1 MAQYTLANQ
10 AGALFRAALNTVL
23 GKLQRNYYGTTDPSS
38 ASESTP
44 GMFWMDT
51 NGANPILKVRNASDT
66 AWGSGFRVEASAV
79 VWVGSVESAAATLT
93 GGTMNGVVIGGSTP
107 AAATFTTVS
116 ATGDVSLA
124 ATSGPIFR
132 MTDTDATSTFA
143 QTRLRR
149 DNVSWAIQ
157 TASSAGVFVANDYI
171 ITHSATGATQH
182 AWNIVGTERLRVTAS
197 GITVTGAVSISGGAS
212 ITGTLQ
218 VNNDI
223 LPITA
228 GVHDIG
234 DAVLGRFATI
244 FLTNSPNVSSDA
256 RLKSEI
262 ADLTDAERRAAARMK
277 TRTFTMIA
285 TGQRKVGYVA
295 QEIIAAMEAEGL
307 DAFAYGLVTDGET
320 YGVDMDAIN
329 AFRLG

>member
-1 MAQYTLANQ
+1 MAQYSLANQ

-44 GMFWMDT
+44 GMFWFDT

-66 AWGSGFRVEASAV
+66 TWNSGFRVEASSV
-79 VWVGSVESAAATLT
+79 IWVGAVESSNATLT
-93 GGTMNGVVIGGSTP
+93 GGTVNGMVIGGSTP
-107 AAATFTTVS
+107 AAGTFT
-116 ATGDVSLA
+116 ATQ
-124 ATSGPIFR
+124 ATSLDVKDTSPVLTLWDSDFTTTHNRTGFR
-132 MTDTDATSTFA
+132 RVGADFAITTRNDANS
-143 QTRLRR
+143 
-149 DNVSWAIQ
+149 NVS
-157 TASSAGVFVANDYI
+157 VDYQ
-171 ITHSATGATQH
+171 ITHGASGATEH
-182 AWNIVGTERLRVTAS
+182 SLRVTGTERLRVQAS
-197 GITVTGAVSISGGAS
+197 GIVVSGTVNANTGLTVGGPTLPDTSG
-212 ITGTLQ
+212 
-218 VNNDI
+218 VR
-223 LPITA
+223 
-228 GVHDIG
+228 DIG
-234 DAVLGRFATI
+234 SATLGRFASI
-244 FLTNSPNVSSDA
+244 FLSNAPNVSSDA
-256 RLKSEI
+256 RLKADI